1 MVSFLPVNHHL
12 STANF
17 LLQLLTFFLPTTN
30 YQLPTIFAI
39 TQQSTHKISLAGFL
53 LTFLGAVLFSTK
65 AIFVKLA
72 FTHTHSD
79 ALTLLTL
86 RMIFALPFYIVAG
99 FITGSG
105 SRQAQPLTTR
115 MWGYTVLLGLF
126 GYYISSLLD
135 FMGLQYISAGLERLI
150 LFLYPTF
157 AVLINVF
164 FFRQKISRLQVVA
177 LVLTYLGIALA
188 YYGELRV
195 DTVNPGFYKGSILVL
210 LCAITY
216 SIYIAGSG
224 KVIPVTGA
232 ARFTVYA
239 MLAATAGIFIHFMLA
254 GNYHTL
260 NTGLGLWWYGL
271 ALGIIATVIPSFL
284 ISFGMK
290 KIGSNNVA
298 ILSGIGPVSTIV
310 QAHYVLGENIFMEQ
324 VAGTV
329 LVVLGVL
336 LIGWKTRQPAE

>member
-1 MVSFLPVNHHL
+1 M
-12 STANF
+12 
-17 LLQLLTFFLPTTN
+17 
-30 YQLPTIFAI
+30 
-39 TQQSTHKISLAGFL
+39 
-53 LTFLGAVLFSTK
+53 LFSTK

-72 FTHTHSD
+72 FAHTHSD

-99 FITGSG
+99 FITGTANSQ
-105 SRQAQPLTTR
+105 SEPLPAK
-115 MWGYTVLLGLF
+115 MWGYIILLGLF
-126 GYYISSLLD
+126 GYYLSSLLD

-164 FFRQKISRLQVVA
+164 LFKQKIARLQVLA
-177 LVLTYLGIALA
+177 LVLTYMGIALA
-188 YYGELRV
+188 YYGELRI
-195 DTVNPGFYKGSILVL
+195 DTGNPGFFKGSVLVF

-224 KVIPVTGA
+224 KVIPAAGA
-232 ARFTVYA
+232 ARFTIYA
-239 MLAATAGIFIHFMLA
+239 MLSATAGIFLHFLLA

-271 ALGIIATVIPSFL
+271 ALGIIATVVPSFL

-298 ILSGIGPVSTIV
+298 IISGIGPVATIV
-310 QAHYVLGENIFMEQ
+310 QAHYVLGEKIFIEQ

-336 LIGWKTRQPAE
+336 LIGWKRSTMPE